1 MEAIEIVLL
10 IAGVLI
16 FVLSFVI
23 PAKKEEMSAEAKE
36 SARKEIAELISAD
49 VETAK
54 GKIGDIVDE
63 TVNYS
68 IEKTERSLER
78 MTNEKIMA
86 VNEYADTVL
95 GEINKNHTEVMFL
108 YDMLN
113 EKHQSI
119 KETAAEV
126 TQAVK
131 RAEMMTGEAV
141 VLEPTQV
148 ENFKAE
154 PVAKKTKTEK
164 SSAKKARSEK
174 QIENMPVLTNSPD
187 LNFIPDGND
196 DGKNNNDMILAL
208 HKQGKSNVAIAKELG
223 LGVGEVKLVIGLFE
237 GM

>member
-1 MEAIEIVLL
+1 MEAIEIILL
-10 IAGVLI
+10 IVGLLI
-16 FVLSFVI
+16 FVLSFII
-23 PAKKEEMSAEAKE
+23 PAKREEMSVEAKE
-36 SARKEIAELISAD
+36 AARKEIETLISAD
-49 VETAK
+49 VESAK

-78 MTNEKIMA
+78 LTNEKIMA
-86 VNEYADTVL
+86 VGEYADTVL

-119 KETAAEV
+119 KDTVSEV
-126 TQAVK
+126 TQTVK
-131 RAEMMTGEAV
+131 RVEMAAEEVMVIDQVNGAGE
-141 VLEPTQV
+141 
-148 ENFKAE
+148 
-154 PVAKKTKTEK
+154 KTEQENK
-164 SSAKKARSEK
+164 KGKTQKTSSKRSKVTK
-174 QIENMPVLTNSPD
+174 QTDNMPVMANSPA
-187 LNFIPDGND
+187 LSFIPDED
-196 DGKNNNDMILAL
+196 IDGKNNNDKILEL

>member
-10 IAGVLI
+10 IAGVVI
-16 FVLSFVI
+16 FILSFVI
-23 PAKKEEMSAEAKE
+23 PAKREEMSAEAKE
-36 SARKEIAELISAD
+36 AAQKEIRELISTD
-49 VETAK
+49 LESAK

-63 TVNYS
+63 TVSYS

-113 EKHQSI
+113 DKHQSI
-119 KETAAEV
+119 KETVAEV
-126 TQAVK
+126 TQTVK
-131 RAEMMTGEAV
+131 QAELMTEGSV
-141 VLEPTQV
+141 VLETAGG
-148 ENFKAE
+148 NKAE
-154 PVAKKTKTEK
+154 AESKKAKTEK
-164 SSAKKARSEK
+164 TTARKTKNEK
-174 QIENMPVLTNSPD
+174 QTDSMSMMASGFD
-187 LNFIPDGND
+187 FNFIPAAEE
-196 DGKNNNDMILAL
+196 DGKNNNDKILEL

>member
-10 IAGVLI
+10 IAGVVI

-23 PAKKEEMSAEAKE
+23 PAKREEMSEEAKE
-36 SARKEIAELISAD
+36 EARKEIQELISSD
-49 VETAK
+49 VEAAK

-113 EKHQSI
+113 DKHQSI
-119 KETAAEV
+119 KETVAEV
-126 TQAVK
+126 TQTVK
-131 RAEMMTGEAV
+131 QAELMTEGTGVV
-141 VLEPTQV
+141 VLETGKV
-148 ENFKAE
+148 NKAE
-154 PVAKKTKTEK
+154 VDSKKAKTERTTARKTKTEK
-164 SSAKKARSEK
+164 
-174 QIENMPVLTNSPD
+174 QTDNMPMMASGFD
-187 LNFIPDGND
+187 FNFIPAAED
-196 DGKNNNDMILAL
+196 DGKNNNDKILEL

>member
-10 IAGVLI
+10 IAGVVI
-16 FVLSFVI
+16 FILSFVI
-23 PAKKEEMSAEAKE
+23 PAKREEMSAEAKE
-36 SARKEIAELISAD
+36 AAQKEIRELISTD
-49 VETAK
+49 LESAK

-63 TVNYS
+63 TVSYS

-113 EKHQSI
+113 DKHQSI
-119 KETAAEV
+119 KETVAEV
-126 TQAVK
+126 TQTVK
-131 RAEMMTGEAV
+131 QAELMTEGTV
-141 VLEPTQV
+141 VLETAGG
-148 ENFKAE
+148 NKAE
-154 PVAKKTKTEK
+154 AESKKAKTEK
-164 SSAKKARSEK
+164 TTTRKTKNEK
-174 QIENMPVLTNSPD
+174 QTDSMSMMASGFD
-187 LNFIPDGND
+187 FNFIPAAEE
-196 DGKNNNDMILAL
+196 DGKNNNDKILEL

>member
-10 IAGVLI
+10 IAGVVI
-16 FVLSFVI
+16 FILSFVI
-23 PAKKEEMSAEAKE
+23 PAKREEMSAEAKE
-36 SARKEIAELISAD
+36 AARKEIRELISSD

-63 TVNYS
+63 TVSYS

-113 EKHQSI
+113 DKHQSI
-119 KETAAEV
+119 KETVAEV
-126 TQAVK
+126 TQTVK
-131 RAEMMTGEAV
+131 QAELMTEGSV
-141 VLEPTQV
+141 VLETAGG
-148 ENFKAE
+148 NKAE
-154 PVAKKTKTEK
+154 AESKKAKTEK
-164 SSAKKARSEK
+164 TTTRKTKNEK
-174 QIENMPVLTNSPD
+174 QTDSMSMMASGFD
-187 LNFIPDGND
+187 FNFIPAAEE
-196 DGKNNNDMILAL
+196 DGKNNNDKILEL